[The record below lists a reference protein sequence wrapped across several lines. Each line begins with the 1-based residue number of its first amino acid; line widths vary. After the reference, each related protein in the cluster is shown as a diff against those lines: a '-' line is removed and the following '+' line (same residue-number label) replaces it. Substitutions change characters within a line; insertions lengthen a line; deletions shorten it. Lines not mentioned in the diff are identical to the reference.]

1 MSLEHIRRLRK
12 TVGFKLAIGSSAVFI
27 FSSLMLFVVAY
38 LLLSSS
44 LEEKD
49 KEAIQLKLKTYAEEY
64 EAGGLPAFTRRI
76 ESDRNSGKLRN
87 HLVRLADPKT
97 STLLLVS
104 PDDGTPYD
112 LRQLSKI
119 SSSERWFQ
127 LRAIGEDDV
136 LDVASVRL
144 SDGSLLQVG
153 AGPDERED
161 VLDRFRNKFIIILV
175 GVFAFGIGGG
185 MLLSSRA
192 LRPVRGLIAALHPII
207 ESDKLKARVPIKVTG
222 DEIEQLSRLLNQ
234 ALEKIDRVV
243 ESMRESLDN
252 VAHDLRTPMTRLRG
266 IAELALS
273 SKPNL
278 ENYREALSDSLEE
291 SGNILAM
298 LNTLMEI
305 SEAETS
311 STRLE
316 LSEINFSKVVEQ
328 VVEMYRLVAEERDIS
343 IGAEYPEFLNVVA
356 DRSRLVQAVANLVDN
371 AVKYTPNGGRV
382 HVEAQCSGSEVIL
395 TVRDTGAG
403 IPPDEAGK
411 IWERCYRGDASRARR
426 GLGLGLSL
434 VKAVVQAHKGSVIM
448 SSELGSGSCF
458 TLHLPVTSA

>member
-1 MSLEHIRRLRK
+1 MFLERLRLIRK
-12 TVGFKLAIGSSAVFI
+12 TVGFRLAVWSSAVFI
-27 FSSLMLFVVAY
+27 LNSLMLFAVAY

-44 LEEKD
+44 LEKRD

-64 EAGGLPAFTRRI
+64 QAGGLPVLTRRI
-76 ESDRNSGKLRN
+76 ESERTSGKLRD
-87 HLVRLADPKT
+87 HVVRLADAKN
-97 STLLLVS
+97 STILLVS

-112 LRQLSKI
+112 FRQLSNI
-119 SSSERWFQ
+119 GSTDRWFP
-127 LRAIGEDDV
+127 LHAIGEDDV

-153 AGPDERED
+153 GGPDERED
-161 VLDRFRNKFIIILV
+161 VLDRFRDKFIVILA
-175 GVFAFGIGGG
+175 GVIALGIGGG
-185 MLLSSRA
+185 TLLSSRA

-207 ESDKLKARVPIKVTG
+207 ESDKLKARVPIEATG

-234 ALEKIDRVV
+234 ALERIDRVV

-266 IAELALS
+266 IAEMALS
-273 SKPNL
+273 SKPDL

-291 SGNILAM
+291 SGNVLAM

-305 SEAETS
+305 SEAEAS
-311 STRLE
+311 STRLD
-316 LSEINFSKVVEQ
+316 LSEINFSRIVEQ
-328 VVEMYRLVAEERDIS
+328 VVEMYRLVAEEREIS
-343 IGAEYPEFLNVVA
+343 IEAHYPENLNVVA
-356 DRSRLVQAVANLVDN
+356 DHSRLLQAVANLVDN

-382 HVEAQCSGSEVIL
+382 DVEAQSSGSEVIL

-403 IPPDEAGK
+403 IPPNEAGK
-411 IWERCYRGDASRARR
+411 IWERSYRGGAGRAQR

-434 VKAVVQAHKGSVIM
+434 VKAVAQAHKGSVVM

-458 TLHLPVTSA
+458 TLHLPLTSA

>member
-1 MSLEHIRRLRK
+1 MFLEHLRRLRK
-12 TVGFKLAIGSSAVFI
+12 TVGFKLALWSSAVFI
-27 FSSLMLFVVAY
+27 LSSLMLFVIAY

-49 KEAIQLKLKTYAEEY
+49 REATQLKLKAYAEEY
-64 EAGGLPAFTRRI
+64 EAGGLPAFKRRI
-76 ESDRNSGKLRN
+76 ESERSSGKLRG

-97 STLLLVS
+97 STLLLVA

-112 LRQLSKI
+112 FRQLSNN
-119 SSSERWFQ
+119 SSTDRWFQ
-127 LRAIGEDDV
+127 LYAVGEDDV

-161 VLDRFRNKFIIILV
+161 VLDRFRNKFIIILA

-185 MLLSSRA
+185 TLLSSRA

-207 ESDKLKARVPIKVTG
+207 ESDKLKARVPIEATG
-222 DEIEQLSRLLNQ
+222 DEIEQLSSLLNQ

-266 IAELALS
+266 IAEMALS
-273 SKPNL
+273 SKPDL
-278 ENYREALSDSLEE
+278 DNYREALSDSLEE

-305 SEAETS
+305 SEVEAS

-316 LSEINFSKVVEQ
+316 LSDVNFSTVVEQ

-343 IGAEYPEFLNVVA
+343 IEAEYPEHLHVVA
-356 DRSRLVQAVANLVDN
+356 DRSRLVQVVANLVDN

-382 HVEAQCSGSEVIL
+382 EVEAQSSGSEIIL
-395 TVRDTGAG
+395 TVRDTGTG

-411 IWERCYRGDASRARR
+411 IWERSYRGDASRAHR

-434 VKAVVQAHKGSVIM
+434 VKAVVQAHKGSVVM

-458 TLHLPVTSA
+458 TLHLPHTSA